1 MKKVLISV
9 NLILAGLVVIAALSN
24 LTLKVKNENIAAD
37 QRKKAARARNSVSKS
52 EAAKA
57 DDDRKNTA
65 GAVLKTPDEASGKIV
80 ELDVFNQIRSP
91 LANTRVGQADMTLVG
106 VIENKAAIIKSNNRR
121 QQFNPYLAQAQRL
134 ASSMSG
140 QPQGGRFTQWSQM
153 GGRNAGP
160 SPQYIRIGQTTASGY
175 TLEEVTRSRAVLVR
189 GNDKLEL
196 ELQDPSRNRATARR
210 QNRRLNSTQQFQ
222 QAQMFMQSQMIRTMR
237 EIQQNS
243 RQNAPAGNRN
253 RR

>member
-1 MKKVLISV
+1 MKKILISV
-9 NLILAGLVVIAALSN
+9 NLVLAGLVIIAALSN
-24 LTLKVKNENIAAD
+24 LTLKVKNENFAAE
-37 QRKKAARARNSVSKS
+37 QRKKDAKLKVSGSKTKK
-52 EAAKA
+52 EN
-57 DDDRKNTA
+57 NTA
-65 GAVLKTPDEASGKIV
+65 AVPAVVLKTPTEASAKIV
-80 ELDVFNQIRSP
+80 ETDVFNQIRSP
-91 LANTRVGQADMTLVG
+91 LANTRVGRTDMTLVG
-106 VIENKAAIIKSNNRR
+106 VIENKAAIIKSNSRQ

-134 ASSMSG
+134 ASGMSG
-140 QPQGGRFTQWSQM
+140 QPGRFTQWSQM
-153 GGRNAGP
+153 AGRNSGP
-160 SPQYIRIGQTTASGY
+160 APQYIRVGQTTAGGY

-196 ELQDPSRNRATARR
+196 ELQDPSKNRATARR

-243 RQNAPAGNRN
+243 RQNNAPAGNRN